1 MTHPA
6 ALRHRSATSLPDL
19 SFERVARLYRDMADA
34 HDLELRD
41 STDDRMVL
49 RTVYGDYEVV
59 RRGTG
64 VAVELRSE
72 SRTALHIIK
81 DALVQ
86 QVEGMSP
93 TAAEGMRWS
102 DGMAE
107 AGPPPNFQMAEVLS
121 VEELCADFVRLHLQ
135 VPDLSDFTD
144 ESLHFRF
151 LLPPPGGAPEWP
163 SLKPNGGVAWP
174 KGAAKL
180 HTPVYTARAVEP
192 AAGLLVVDV
201 FRHEGGRMTELVK
214 RLSAGDEIA
223 IMGPGG
229 GGVPR
234 ADRLHFF
241 GDQTAFPAIARCL
254 DVLGPGARGR
264 VSLLGQ
270 DASRYPFPKAPGFVF
285 EVLPDEAALRESA
298 LACLQELGEAYL
310 WFAAEQ
316 SLATEVRD
324 AFKAT
329 DLPRDQA
336 YIAGYWAR

>member
-1 MTHPA
+1 VP
-6 ALRHRSATSLPDL
+6 
-19 SFERVARLYRDMADA
+19 FERVARLYRDMADA

-41 STDDRMVL
+41 NTDDRMVL

-59 RRGTG
+59 RRGAG

-86 QVEGMSP
+86 QVEGMSA
-93 TAAEGMRWS
+93 TAAEGLRWT
-102 DGMAE
+102 DDMAQ
-107 AGPPPNFQMAEVLS
+107 AGPPPNFQMTKVLS
-121 VEELCADFVRLHLQ
+121 VEELRADFVRLHLQ
-135 VPDLSDFTD
+135 VFDLSDYTD

-151 LLPPPGGAPEWP
+151 LLPPPGGTPEWP
-163 SLKPNGGVAWP
+163 SLKHNGGVTWP

-180 HTPVYTARAVEP
+180 HTPVYTARAVDLS
-192 AAGLLVVDV
+192 AGLLVVDV

-214 RLSAGDEIA
+214 QLSAGDEIA

-241 GDQTAFPAIARCL
+241 GDQTAYPAIARCL
-254 DVLGPGARGR
+254 DVLDPGAGGR
-264 VSLLGQ
+264 VTLLGQ
-270 DASRYPFPKAPGFVF
+270 DALRYPFPEAPEFVF
-285 EVLPDEAALRESA
+285 EVLPDEAALREGA

-316 SLATEVRD
+316 SAATEVRG

-329 DLPRDQA
+329 GLPRDRA